1 TRIHIISIVKE
12 VPFTIIA
19 LIGVVVVLIAGSL
32 VGRILNTPV
41 YPVTYLMAG
50 LIKDMSLLFLVVIT
64 TFYAGELVWKERGM
78 KYDQIHDALPI
89 PGWLNFA
96 SHFVA
101 LTIVQ

>member
-1 TRIHIISIVKE
+1 
-12 VPFTIIA
+12 
-19 LIGVVVVLIAGSL
+19 
-32 VGRILNTPV
+32 
-41 YPVTYLMAG
+41 

-101 LTIVQ
+101 LTIVQIVVIAILTLTGMALQAPW